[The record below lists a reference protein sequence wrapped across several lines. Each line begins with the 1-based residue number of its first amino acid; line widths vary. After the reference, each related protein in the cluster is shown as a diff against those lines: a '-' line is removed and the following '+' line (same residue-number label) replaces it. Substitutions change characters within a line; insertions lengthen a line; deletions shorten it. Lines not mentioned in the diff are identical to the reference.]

1 MIAAP
6 SGFTLTAEGEP
17 IPIRFL
23 GSVDS
28 KLKPEQYTYFNQSP
42 SWRSE
47 YRTISNFG
55 RQLSTVIRGLYVLG
69 EAAKHHPV
77 IIPSTLN
84 QYSEKVKGGSE
95 AKVAN
100 TATAIGLL
108 EILNNTNLL
117 YDHRFRPL
125 AEQLRDIVFEDVP
138 AFVNALELD

>member
-1 MIAAP
+1 MI
-6 SGFTLTAEGEP
+6 
-17 IPIRFL
+17 
-23 GSVDS
+23 V
-28 KLKPEQYTYFNQSP
+28 N
-42 SWRSE
+42 
-47 YRTISNFG
+47 SNFG

-117 YDHRFRPL
+117 YIDAL
-125 AEQLRDIVFEDVP
+125 
-138 AFVNALELD
+138 VNGEGITYLYES